1 MSSDQ
6 GDGTRP
12 EGYDGEAP
20 GWPLP
25 DPSDEP
31 GATTW
36 AARPTEPVPPAPT
49 VVPDASTTQ
58 LGGGPTNVD
67 PQVPPAP
74 GWSTPTPQ
82 APQAPP
88 PPPGWSTPPP
98 PPPGWSTPAPP
109 AYGATPV
116 APGWSTPPGAVGP
129 PAPYVPGQPLP
140 GVAGWGA
147 VPQAPKPGVIPLRPL
162 GVGEIL
168 DGAISYMRRD
178 PKTVLGISA
187 IIAAAIALLQLLL
200 FGSFATLFDRLLTD
214 PAITNPG
221 SGAEPNTGLI
231 AGGIAGLGGV
241 ALLVTVVTFLLNVL
255 ATGML
260 TTAMGRAVLGRP
272 VSTSDVWQRAR
283 KRFWPLLGLT
293 LLVGL
298 AVGAVAMG
306 GVGIAVLLGVLVG
319 QASAGLGILVGFLV
333 GLAAVLAT
341 VWLTIQLLLAPVALI
356 LENVGI
362 TTSMSRSFRLV
373 KGAWW
378 RTFGIYLLASILG
391 YIVAQVLTLPF
402 SFIGG
407 LLGGAQASSTDLANP
422 FTFVT
427 ALAGSLGTL
436 VSQTIVIPF
445 TAGIV
450 ALLYIDRRIRRE
462 ALDIELARAA
472 GVPGA

>member
-1 MSSDQ
+1 
-6 GDGTRP
+6 
-12 EGYDGEAP
+12 
-20 GWPLP
+20 
-25 DPSDEP
+25 
-31 GATTW
+31 
-36 AARPTEPVPPAPT
+36 
-49 VVPDASTTQ
+49 
-58 LGGGPTNVD
+58 
-67 PQVPPAP
+67 
-74 GWSTPTPQ
+74 
-82 APQAPP
+82 
-88 PPPGWSTPPP
+88 
-98 PPPGWSTPAPP
+98 
-109 AYGATPV
+109 
-116 APGWSTPPGAVGP
+116 
-129 PAPYVPGQPLP
+129 
-140 GVAGWGA
+140 
-147 VPQAPKPGVIPLRPL
+147 
-162 GVGEIL
+162 
-168 DGAISYMRRD
+168 
-178 PKTVLGISA
+178 
-187 IIAAAIALLQLLL
+187 
-200 FGSFATLFDRLLTD
+200 
-214 PAITNPG
+214 
-221 SGAEPNTGLI
+221 
-231 AGGIAGLGGV
+231 
-241 ALLVTVVTFLLNVL
+241 
-255 ATGML
+255 
-260 TTAMGRAVLGRP
+260 
-272 VSTSDVWQRAR
+272 
-283 KRFWPLLGLT
+283 
-293 LLVGL
+293 
-298 AVGAVAMG
+298 MG

>member
-1 MSSDQ
+1 
-6 GDGTRP
+6 
-12 EGYDGEAP
+12 
-20 GWPLP
+20 
-25 DPSDEP
+25 
-31 GATTW
+31 
-36 AARPTEPVPPAPT
+36 
-49 VVPDASTTQ
+49 
-58 LGGGPTNVD
+58 
-67 PQVPPAP
+67 
-74 GWSTPTPQ
+74 
-82 APQAPP
+82 
-88 PPPGWSTPPP
+88 
-98 PPPGWSTPAPP
+98 
-109 AYGATPV
+109 
-116 APGWSTPPGAVGP
+116 
-129 PAPYVPGQPLP
+129 
-140 GVAGWGA
+140 
-147 VPQAPKPGVIPLRPL
+147 
-162 GVGEIL
+162 
-168 DGAISYMRRD
+168 MRRD